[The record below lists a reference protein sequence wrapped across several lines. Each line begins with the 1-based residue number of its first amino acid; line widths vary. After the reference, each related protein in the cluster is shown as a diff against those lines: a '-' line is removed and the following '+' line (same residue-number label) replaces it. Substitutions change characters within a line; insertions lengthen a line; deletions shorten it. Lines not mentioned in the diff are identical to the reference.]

1 MASIVFVT
9 DSTAGLKASFAQENN
24 IQVVPLYMQTEDS
37 IYRDGV
43 DLTAKDFYELLP
55 SLNKLPTTSQPSV
68 GDFVSV
74 YSELI
79 EKGAEAIVS
88 VHIPSG
94 ISGTTNSARLAAEQ
108 FPKTRIEIID
118 MTCPCAAAQL
128 AIEAGVRANLAGES
142 VDAVVKAVEAV
153 SESHG
158 TVFMVD
164 TLEYLHKG
172 GRIGGASALVGSVLK
187 FKPLLYFNDRKIDAI
202 GRERGAEKALDAMLR
217 IMDGWMPKDEPLK
230 AVMMVAQSEDRAERI
245 LQKASGILNI
255 VEVDTAWLS
264 PVIGAHVGPGCLGM
278 CCCPMDKLHI

>member
-9 DSTAGLKASFAQENN
+9 DSTAGLKASFTQENN

-88 VHIPSG
+88 VHISSG